1 MYVLVITFI
10 VHLVMVPG
18 NESKAVFNI
27 LLSLQISLREHSMS
41 IASSCLNVLGFSCG
55 SFFDTVMN
63 KTMFEFY

>member
-27 LLSLQISLREHSMS
+27 LTALPPNIP
-41 IASSCLNVLGFSCG
+41 
-55 SFFDTVMN
+55 
-63 KTMFEFY
+63 

>member
-27 LLSLQISLREHSMS
+27 LLSLQISLRAHSMS
-41 IASSCLNVLGFSCG
+41 VVSSCLIVLGFSCG

-63 KTMFEFY
+63 KAMFEFY